1 MEISR
6 DEQFDLELLGGAV
19 RYQRWV
25 LSAFEPVSGSVVE
38 VGAGSG
44 NMTRWLSA
52 RADRV
57 VAVEPHPA
65 LAERIE
71 ALQLPNVDVLR
82 TRIEDLPE
90 DASGFDLAVS
100 VNVLEHIE
108 DDEGAVR
115 AMARLV
121 RPGGRLAILVPAH
134 RLLSGK
140 LDRRYHHLRRYSRRG
155 VAALLDHAGVEIE
168 RVRYFNPL
176 GAIGWLLFVRLLG
189 RTRLSA
195 FNIWATERIAVPTGQ
210 ALERIG
216 FHPFGQSVIAI
227 GRRPMHG

>member
-25 LSAFEPVSGSVVE
+25 LEAFGPISGSVVE

-57 VAVEPHPA
+57 VAVEPHPE

-71 ALQLPNVDVLR
+71 ALGFGNVNVLR
-82 TRIEDLPE
+82 TRIEELPDE
-90 DASGFDLAVS
+90 AAGFDVAVS

-108 DDEGAVR
+108 DDAGAVR
-115 AMARLV
+115 AMSRIV
-121 RPGGRLAILVPAH
+121 KPGGRLAILVPAH
-134 RLLSGK
+134 PLLYGK
-140 LDRRYHHLRRYSRRG
+140 LDRRYHHLRRYSRRR
-155 VAALLDHAGVEIE
+155 VAQLLGSAGVEVE
-168 RVRYFNPL
+168 RVRYFNPV

-189 RTRLSA
+189 RKRLTP
-195 FNIWATERIAVPTGQ
+195 FNISATERFAVPVGK
-210 ALERIG
+210 ALERAGI
-216 FHPFGQSVIAI
+216 HPVGQSVIAI
-227 GRRPMHG
+227 GRRPF

>member
-6 DEQFDLELLGGAV
+6 DEQFDLELLVGAV

-25 LSAFEPVSGSVVE
+25 MSAFEPVSGSVVE

-65 LAERIE
+65 LADRIE
-71 ALQLPNVDVLR
+71 RLGLADVDVLR
-82 TRIEDLPE
+82 SRVEDLPG

-108 DDEGAVR
+108 DDAGAVR
-115 AMARLV
+115 AMSRLV

-134 RLLSGK
+134 GLLYGK
-140 LDRRYHHLRRYSRRG
+140 LDRRYHHLRRYSRRQ
-155 VAALLDHAGVEIE
+155 VVALLERAGLEVE
-168 RVRYFNPL
+168 RVRYFNPI

-189 RTRLSA
+189 RTRLSP
-195 FNIWATERIAVPTGQ
+195 FNIWATERVAVPVGR
-210 ALERIG
+210 ALERLG
-216 FHPFGQSVIAI
+216 SPPFGQSVVAI
-227 GRRPMHG
+227 GRRGTAA